1 VLTLIFVTLTFLIS
15 LVVVTLHR
23 PQFHSPLR
31 PSNTVSPVS
40 LWLLVIQHREVLSF
54 SLCFMFTVY
63 RYLRIFRKKKK
74 GWNEESIRRMS
85 NCDTLIDK
93 QKTTRAGLKK
103 FISNMVLQKIC
114 YLPHVLLTT
123 WRHASERRSDTCI
136 YYTWPHGHM

>member
-1 VLTLIFVTLTFLIS
+1 LSLSHFSFLWLSS
-15 LVVVTLHR
+15 LSTDHNSTLHSGR
-23 PQFHSPLR
+23 PTPWVQWVCDSSS
-31 PSNTVSPVS
+31 SNTVRFSLSLSVLCLLSTAIYVS
-40 LWLLVIQHREVLSF
+40 LE
-54 SLCFMFTVY
+54 
-63 RYLRIFRKKKK
+63 KKKK